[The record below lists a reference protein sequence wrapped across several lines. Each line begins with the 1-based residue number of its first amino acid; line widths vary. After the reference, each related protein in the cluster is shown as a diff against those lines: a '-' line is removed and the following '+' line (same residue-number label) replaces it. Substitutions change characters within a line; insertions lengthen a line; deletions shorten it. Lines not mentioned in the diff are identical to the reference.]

1 MTTYDQTQFDAA
13 QEAASKRMA
22 SLFVGTPRTVYT
34 ATGAITV
41 ANVATSLKADYT
53 SNDAWEELGGARE
66 QATFDMKMLA
76 LTDPAAYANA
86 RSTALGVVKTATAAA
101 YENAYKQFHEAGYS
115 REESKSMAL
124 RAASVTKGVQEQ
136 AMAKK
141 FGGNDSLFM
150 GASAREHAPTHVA
163 RTAKPKTARRR
174 RKTRA

>member
-1 MTTYDQTQFDAA
+1 MA
-13 QEAASKRMA
+13 EAKIEAMITGLGALLARPGYTPGAVVDLADNDGAKVVADLARGFGAS
-22 SLFVGTPRTVYT
+22 
-34 ATGAITV
+34 
-41 ANVATSLKADYT
+41 
-53 SNDAWEELGGARE
+53 DAWQELGGARE
-66 QATFDMKMLA
+66 QQCFDMKMLA
-76 LTDPAAYANA
+76 LTDPAKYATA
-86 RSTALGVVKTATAAA
+86 RSAALAIVKTATEVAFNTA
-101 YENAYKQFHEAGYS
+101 YRQFHEAGYS
-115 REESKSMAL
+115 REESKTMAL